1 MGDNT
6 KSFDRLRSMRSI
18 TPEQSESAPVLL
30 TVFVGTFNAEAHL
43 PNLFKSLKSQAWSS
57 DVQLIIADNASNDET
72 LEALRAWKPPKDLS
86 SYTLVENFNNLGA
99 LGSLYLN
106 LDLVNGEWLTFIHQD
121 DLYEA
126 NYIQVALQS
135 AIDADATS
143 TSTISFDYLTK
154 EDEKRPRYLANP
166 TWFADGQVDSKKFL
180 QNLANHSIPWPCT
193 IFRATYFQGP
203 LVPFHSSAFL
213 DTELA
218 LINVPMGSNQYRTER
233 LLSYRVHAASGSH
246 SLLSQESDG
255 ARFASMMR
263 VFHSKSFTEVLDAL
277 PNELATGWLQS
288 VISAA
293 QSYFAEERLR
303 ELLELVILEAAILI
317 KEYQIQEM
325 NDLLSNV
332 YMRMGGVQPAQ
343 ILSNMGS
350 KPLKSR
356 ARLSPETV
364 KWRKSQSFQ
373 IPDWLRLILGGP
385 LFKIL
390 MRVSPKWLI
399 PKPWKYFK

>member
-1 MGDNT
+1 MEDNT

-43 PNLFKSLKSQAWSS
+43 PDLFKSLNSQAWSS
-57 DVQLIIADNASNDET
+57 DVQLIIVDNASNDET
-72 LEALRAWKPPKDLS
+72 LEALRAWKPPRDLS

-218 LINVPMGSNQYRTER
+218 LLNVPMGSNQYRTER

-246 SLLSQESDG
+246 SLVRQESEG

-263 VFHSKSFTEVLDAL
+263 VFNSKSFLGTLDSV
-277 PNELATGWLQS
+277 PEEFATAWLQS
-288 VISAA
+288 VIFAA
-293 QSYFAEERLR
+293 QSYFEEERLR
-303 ELLELVILEAAILI
+303 ELLELVILESAIAR
-317 KEYQIQEM
+317 KKYQIQEM
-325 NDLLSNV
+325 NDLLSSV
-332 YMRMGGVQPAQ
+332 YLRMGGIQSAQ
-343 ILSNMGS
+343 ILSNVGS
-350 KPLKSR
+350 RSMNTSLQRP
-356 ARLSPETV
+356 AETGA
-364 KWRKSQSFQ
+364 WRKNGRFQ
-373 IPDWLRLILGGP
+373 MPSWLLLILSGP
-385 LFKIL
+385 LFKVL